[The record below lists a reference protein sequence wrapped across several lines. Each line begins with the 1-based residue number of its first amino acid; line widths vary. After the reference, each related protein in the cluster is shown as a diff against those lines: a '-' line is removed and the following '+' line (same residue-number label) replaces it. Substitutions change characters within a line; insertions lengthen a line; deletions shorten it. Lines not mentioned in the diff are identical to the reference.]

1 MKGVVEE
8 AYGFSSAFRLFF
20 GNLILSQWF
29 TGIRIIDNLNCC
41 RTNMENRLGKKMH
54 IPVLYKN
61 CYSAGN
67 MIQSLKGNLSTGIG
81 CLLGSSSLS
90 PLSFVTLSTV
100 HVSNHFLFSFITL
113 VSISIVIRV
122 QFIWFFGTMR
132 RPVHNQVSLAKSL
145 FAI

>member
-1 MKGVVEE
+1 MIDKQTKTMIEA

-100 HVSNHFLFSFITL
+100 HAYQIIFYFLSSLQL
-113 VSISIVIRV
+113 VLV
-122 QFIWFFGTMR
+122 QLLEC
-132 RPVHNQVSLAKSL
+132 SLSGSL
-145 FAI
+145 VL